1 MPLGPRASPQIA
13 LAERLAKLVTT
24 LPEPVVTVYY
34 EAFLHT
40 MRREWS
46 GIDHLR
52 IDKFMM
58 LVRKFF
64 FCALQRMRDDKWCV
78 EGFCDGVCAVVCFDD
93 RKPVTRDSLKT
104 RL

>member
-24 LPEPVVTVYY
+24 LPESVATVYY

-58 LVRKFF
+58 LVRKFL
-64 FCALQRMRDDKWCV
+64 FCALQRMRDDKWCADV
-78 EGFCDGVCAVVCFDD
+78 VATGFA
-93 RKPVTRDSLKT
+93 SLFV
-104 RL
+104 